1 MIVFEKGVGCLGYAG
16 LKTNEMIFFF
26 NGNLFDKGC
35 FLFVARKPRR
45 NLIRSPTKNK
55 PPPARTL
62 EKTMRRASIA
72 LIVTFCLS
80 LSDKQSAALIPTLSR
95 RRILGTTAMLPVLP
109 VLASDGCVAGCL
121 RECTKLAP
129 GDQNKAYCLSNC
141 EDYCQQAKADGQ
153 PVGGKDVVRE
163 DRS

>member
-1 MIVFEKGVGCLGYAG
+1 M
-16 LKTNEMIFFF
+16 
-26 NGNLFDKGC
+26 
-35 FLFVARKPRR
+35 RR
-45 NLIRSPTKNK
+45 LSRF
-55 PPPARTL
+55 
-62 EKTMRRASIA
+62 RASIA

-80 LSDKQSAALIPTLSR
+80 LSDKQSVAFIPTVSR
-95 RRILGTTAMLPVLP
+95 RRILETTAMLPVLP

-121 RECTKLAP
+121 RECTKIAP

-141 EDYCQQAKADGQ
+141 EDYCQQSKADGQ

>member
-1 MIVFEKGVGCLGYAG
+1 
-16 LKTNEMIFFF
+16 
-26 NGNLFDKGC
+26 
-35 FLFVARKPRR
+35 
-45 NLIRSPTKNK
+45 
-55 PPPARTL
+55 
-62 EKTMRRASIA
+62 MRRASIA

-153 PVGGKDVVRE
+153 PVGDKDVVRE